1 MVKGMNVAIRA
12 VLCCIIL

>member
-1 MVKGMNVAIRA
+1 VVKGMNVAIGA